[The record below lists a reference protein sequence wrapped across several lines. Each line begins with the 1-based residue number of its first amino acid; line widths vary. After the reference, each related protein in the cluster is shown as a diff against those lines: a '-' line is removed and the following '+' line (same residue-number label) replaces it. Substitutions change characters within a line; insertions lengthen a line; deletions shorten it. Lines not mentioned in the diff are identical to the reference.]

1 MFIFAVGFSTVGLG
15 ILRWQDFAENIGDP
29 VAQLAKSIPYMGI
42 VAGPFAA
49 ILGATILLISANT
62 GVMGSSRLTYSMSQL
77 HLATKWLDKVHPR
90 FHTPVRTIVVFS
102 LMGAF
107 EALLAFLTP
116 SAMDTLG
123 NMYAFGATL
132 GYTLVFIALIVLRFK
147 DPYSPRPYIMPI
159 NLKVKWQ
166 GRTVDFPVL
175 GVLGMFGVSFILF
188 EVILTHEI
196 GRIAG
201 PAWVLLCVIYFWVW
215 RRRNHLPLLGN
226 VPHDWEKQ
234 QIEVLTS
241 AEEYELL
248 EEYKDALARRD
259 RKANNGNS
267 KPPTAN
273 TVHPRR

>member
-1 MFIFAVGFSTVGLG
+1 
-15 ILRWQDFAENIGDP
+15 
-29 VAQLAKSIPYMGI
+29 MGI
-42 VAGPFAA
+42 IAGPFAA

-77 HLATKWLDKVHPR
+77 HLVTRWLDKVHPR

-132 GYTLVFIALIVLRFK
+132 GYTIVFVSLIVLRFK
-147 DPYSPRPYIMPI
+147 DPYSPRPYMMPV
-159 NLKVKWQ
+159 NVKVNWK
-166 GRTVDFPVL
+166 GRKVDFPVL
-175 GVLGMFGVSFILF
+175 GVVGMIGVSFILF

-201 PAWVLLCVIYFWVW
+201 PGWVILCIVYYFVW
-215 RRRNHLPLLGN
+215 RRRNNLPLLGN
-226 VPHDWEKQ
+226 VKHNWEQ
-234 QIEVLTS
+234 EQIAVLTS

-259 RKANNGNS
+259 KKGNNANS
-267 KPPTAN
+267 QPPTSDQ
-273 TVHPRR
+273 VHTRG